1 MIYFNPS
8 SIVQKIQRSL
18 KVYLIQR
25 IQFVTPENVIFY
37 DGQIDKSAENLFE
50 GWKEP
55 EKLLFEK
62 DHE

>member
-50 GWKEP
+50 G
-55 EKLLFEK
+55 
-62 DHE
+62 

>member
-1 MIYFNPS
+1 M
-8 SIVQKIQRSL
+8 

-62 DHE
+62 VMN